1 MLVTEPVDSAVFHFE
16 AKLEASN
23 ARVKELQAKL
33 ETATARVGEL
43 EAQLAEYIKLCELQ
57 QKDLE
62 RYQKAVADLKPHCPE
77 RVPRE
82 QLQLA
87 LQQVLSTADAATAEA
102 ANDVL
107 VETRAD
113 ADEASA
119 DSGEPNS
126 SAPSPELPRRKAGR
140 KPKRRVPA
148 QLPSNMPVRRIE
160 IHPPEVANNPEDF
173 VLVGE
178 EISEKVAFVGP
189 RYERVQIV
197 RYKWV
202 PKAAVVPSVA
212 EPASEA
218 PAVPTLAA
226 LIDADCSSVEP
237 SVLVPC
243 SSPVS
248 KRRAVAVEDIER
260 RVLIAPL
267 PDWVWPRTMADPSAI
282 ANVIVS
288 KYDDILPLHRQ
299 ERISL
304 RHGFHLPR
312 STQCGWLEAAFAV
325 SYRIVDAMFEE
336 SKRTAR
342 CIATD
347 ATGAPVQGPGKCHHW
362 HVFVFIADNDHIVFR
377 HSTEHTS
384 AAITQMLDGF
394 KGYLLADAATIFDVL
409 FREHDMTEV
418 SCWQHARRYF
428 WKALETDT
436 TAAFEALA
444 LIAQLF
450 AIERLSR
457 EVPMPERTEFRAK
470 RARVVQKL
478 LDDWIVR
485 HEGRADQRGR
495 LDKAIGYYNNQH
507 ASLWRFLDD
516 GHLRIDNSIS
526 EGQLRNLA
534 LGRDNWRYFYNRT
547 GLDWYTTFRSLI
559 ASCHLH
565 RLNPQLYLERMLRL
579 APHWSTSRMLELSPK
594 YWIKTFAQLTPEQ
607 RSIAIPPWAPQDA
620 EVTMQPIVGPAELVT
635 ASSSVAA

>member
-1 MLVTEPVDSAVFHFE
+1 M
-16 AKLEASN
+16 AK
-23 ARVKELQAKL
+23 ARI
-33 ETATARVGEL
+33 TEL
-43 EAQLAEYIKLCELQ
+43 EAQLAEFIKLCELQ
-57 QKDLE
+57 QKDLD

-82 QLQLA
+82 QLQMALA
-87 LQQVLSTADAATAEA
+87 QVLSTADAATVEA

-107 VETRAD
+107 VETAPDANAQGD
-113 ADEASA
+113 ADGDEL
-119 DSGEPNS
+119 EQ
-126 SAPSPELPRRKAGR
+126 APERRSDPPRPKRKA
-140 KPKRRVPA
+140 RRRRPE
-148 QLPSNMPVRRIE
+148 QLPEHMPVRDIE
-160 IHPPEVANNPEDF
+160 IHPPEVEAEGRENFE
-173 VLVGE
+173 LVGE
-178 EISEKVAFVGP
+178 EVTEKVAHQAAQYV
-189 RYERVQIV
+189 RLRIT

-202 PKAAVVPSVA
+202 RKTLLGDVAA
-212 EPASEA
+212 EPSSTDSDTT
-218 PAVPTLAA
+218 AVLVMPSDTN
-226 LIDADCSSVEP
+226 ADCAWP
-237 SVLVPC
+237 DRGALVPC
-243 SSPVS
+243 WSPLTTRPS
-248 KRRAVAVEDIER
+248 TVEKVEPQGPRI
-260 RVLIAPL
+260 LIAPL

-325 SYRIVDAMFEE
+325 CYRIVDAMFHE

-347 ATGAPVQGPGKCHHW
+347 ATGAPVQGPGKCHRW
-362 HVFVFIADNDHIVFR
+362 HVFVFIADNDHVVFR
-377 HSTEHTS
+377 YTPEHTS
-384 AAITQMLDGF
+384 AAIQEMLAGF

-409 FREHDMTEV
+409 YDEHGMTEV

-428 WKALETDT
+428 WKALDT
-436 TAAFEALA
+436 EPALAIEALA

-450 AIERLSR
+450 AIERLAR
-457 EVPMPERTEFRAK
+457 EIPMPERTQFRAS
-470 RARVVQKL
+470 RARVVQRL
-478 LDDWIVR
+478 LDTWIAQHQASVD
-485 HEGRADQRGR
+485 ERGR
-495 LDKAIGYYNNQH
+495 LDKAIGYYHNQY

-516 GHLRIDNSIS
+516 GSLRIDNSIS

-579 APHWSTSRMLELSPK
+579 APHWPTSRMLELSPK
-594 YWIKTFAQLTPEQ
+594 YWVETFNRLTPEQ
-607 RSIAIPPWAPQDA
+607 RATAVPQWTAQD
-620 EVTMQPIVGPAELVT
+620 VPIVMRMSDEAVSAPPGPA
-635 ASSSVAA
+635 VAA